1 MLLCLILGQTVPRSV
16 QDTCQNVLGGHTS
29 VLTTDQLFSSPV
41 LLSPIFPRPQHTHT
55 LWDHPPNKLQTRVLG
70 SGFASGEKP
79 RLSSWYSK
87 WP

>member
-1 MLLCLILGQTVPRSV
+1 MLLCLFLGQTVPRSV

-29 VLTTDQLFSSPV
+29 VLTTVINSFPPLFYSPQ
-41 LLSPIFPRPQHTHT
+41 SPLPQHTHP